1 MTDTTR
7 ELAFGCEN
15 MGYSREETVDRITKA
30 VLDLELSDYL
40 NRSIFEL
47 SSGEKQQIAIGSV
60 YALCLKY
67 ISLMNRQRI
76 WTMLLQ
82 NVWQKP

>member
-1 MTDTTR
+1 MR
-7 ELAFGCEN
+7 KY
-15 MGYSREETVDRITKA
+15 GYSREETVDRIAKA

-40 NRSIFEL
+40 NRSIFDL

-60 YALCLKY
+60 YALLPKY

-76 WTMLLQ
+76 
-82 NVWQKP
+82 

>member
-40 NRSIFEL
+40 NRSIFDL
-47 SSGEKQQIAIGSV
+47 SSGEKAADRDWFS
-60 YALCLKY
+60 LCPFCLKC

-76 WTMLLQ
+76 
-82 NVWQKP
+82 